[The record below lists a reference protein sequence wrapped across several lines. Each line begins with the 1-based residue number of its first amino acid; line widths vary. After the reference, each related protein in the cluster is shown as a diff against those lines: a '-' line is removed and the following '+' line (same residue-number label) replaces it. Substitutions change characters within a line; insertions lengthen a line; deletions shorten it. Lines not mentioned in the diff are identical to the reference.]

1 VADNS
6 DALAA
11 QNTPSNHHDLEGVL
25 DRILLACDHDATEWV
40 SVKDVMETIGNRS
53 FGPLLLVP
61 GLIGLSP
68 IGAIPG
74 LPGIMAVI
82 VIFVAVQILL
92 GRDHAWL
99 PDALA
104 LRAMKADRV
113 KRAIVVIRPYARFV
127 DRLIMPRMTLLT
139 RGAFFYVLAAACLL
153 VAIVQPVI
161 ELVPLAGIVPNAAI
175 VAFALAITAHDG
187 LWALIALSF
196 TGASVY
202 LIAIAF

>member
-1 VADNS
+1 MADS
-6 DALAA
+6 STAFASR
-11 QNTPSNHHDLEGVL
+11 TNHHNLEGVL
-25 DRILLACDHDATEWV
+25 DQILLACDRDSSEWV

-82 VIFVAVQILL
+82 VIFVSVQILF

-99 PDALA
+99 PGFLTR
-104 LRAMKADRV
+104 RAMKVDSV
-113 KRAIVVIRPYARFV
+113 KHGIAVIRPYSRRV
-127 DRLIMPRMTLLT
+127 DRLLMPRMTLLT
-139 RGAFFYVLAAACLL
+139 RGVFFYVNAAACLL
-153 VAIVQPVI
+153 VALVQPVI

-175 VAFALAITAHDG
+175 VAFALAIMAHDG
-187 LWALIALSF
+187 LWALIALAF
-196 TGASVY
+196 TGASAY
-202 LIAIAF
+202 LIAMAF